1 MEYELAPTAGPDRAT
16 RSLPAILDRLA
27 RLYSLETPK
36 TDALALILRENIGYL
51 IDDARGE
58 ELFREFEA
66 RVGIDAARIARA
78 PEEVLLDIA
87 RRGGMRPEVRVERWR
102 RIAEI
107 VLADC
112 GGDLNAHLRKLPIAK
127 ARALLKRFPAI
138 GDPGADKILLFCG
151 LDARPA
157 LESNGLR
164 VFVRLGLIRPGA
176 SYAASYRAATCLAG
190 AFLHDHDRLISAYT
204 LLREHGR
211 ALCKRNAPRCMA
223 CPLDALC
230 AHAPAKGL

>member
-1 MEYELAPTAGPDRAT
+1 MARTTGTDRAT
-16 RSLPAILDRLA
+16 RSLPAVLDRLA
-27 RLYSLETPK
+27 QVYFAETPRA
-36 TDALALILRENIGYL
+36 DALALVLHENVGYL
-51 IDDARGE
+51 IDDARRE
-58 ELFREFEA
+58 ELFREFER
-66 RVGIDAARIARA
+66 RVGVDAARISRA
-78 PEEVLLDIA
+78 PDAVLLDIA
-87 RRGGMRPEVRVERWR
+87 RRGGMRPELRVERWR

-107 VLADC
+107 VLSDC
-112 GGDLNAHLRKLPIAK
+112 GGDLDVHLGKLPLAK

-151 LDARPA
+151 LDACPA

-164 VFVRLGLIRPGA
+164 VLVRLGFMKPGT

-190 AFLHDHDRLISAYT
+190 AFSRDRDRLIATYT
-204 LLREHGR
+204 LLRAHGR
-211 ALCKRNAPRCMA
+211 TLCRRNAPRCMA